1 VVCLA
6 LYARRL
12 PVAQATR
19 VSVVKAAANGFGAL
33 VPCGCA
39 LLWTAGYH
47 PTADG
52 TTDGVFHP
60 YSASTNKRALML
72 VRRPLPQPRAHAP
85 PLFLTIDL
93 TSLANVFVL
102 RLTCPLSIFRVLA
115 AQVLA
120 STGLLPLCTLLL
132 VYRRQRL
139 ATGAAATSSDLFGLD
154 GNANPATSSA
164 HTAAGSNSSSASR
177 PTRGSRHGH
186 SGGNSGGGGLSSS
199 SEEDYV
205 HGDELDLESYFMDY
219 RLKQMQE
226 KLAAA
231 AREIEGQMEEYDFG
245 TDDDEEED
253 DPFGE
258 REEAAGLL
266 ADV

>member
-1 VVCLA
+1 
-6 LYARRL
+6 
-12 PVAQATR
+12 
-19 VSVVKAAANGFGAL
+19 
-33 VPCGCA
+33 
-39 LLWTAGYH
+39 
-47 PTADG
+47 
-52 TTDGVFHP
+52 
-60 YSASTNKRALML
+60 
-72 VRRPLPQPRAHAP
+72 
-85 PLFLTIDL
+85 
-93 TSLANVFVL
+93 
-102 RLTCPLSIFRVLA
+102 
-115 AQVLA
+115 
-120 STGLLPLCTLLL
+120 LL

-139 ATGAAATSSDLFGLD
+139 ATGGATTSSDLLGLD
-154 GNANPATSSA
+154 GDANPATSSA
-164 HTAAGSNSSSASR
+164 HTAAGSSSSSSSRSSASR
-177 PTRGSRHGH
+177 ATRGSRRGH